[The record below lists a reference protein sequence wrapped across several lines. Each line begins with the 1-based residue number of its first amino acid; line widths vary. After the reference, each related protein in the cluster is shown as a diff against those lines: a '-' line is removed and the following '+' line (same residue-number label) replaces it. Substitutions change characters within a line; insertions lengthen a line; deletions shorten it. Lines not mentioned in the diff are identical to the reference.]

1 MVQRW
6 LCSFQNVSLQIFLP
20 PHFNEFNE
28 FNRLHVNDTGRVL
41 HIPNQH
47 LRSKVPLNV
56 KIVIFDLDDEEIPFF
71 ET

>member
-20 PHFNEFNE
+20 PHLY
-28 FNRLHVNDTGRVL
+28 RLHVNDTGRVL

-47 LRSKVPLNV
+47 LRSKVPLDV

-71 ET
+71 LRHKLI